1 MADGPG
7 IESSWLTQAGTGA
20 NKGFLRGVQDRLS
33 TPQNFADWAALAAAP
48 AGVRLDWPKAAF
60 STCVVT
66 AATGYP
72 AEVLKPLVLS
82 LRAHSDAPLVV
93 ITDRGEELKSAYPD
107 AGLVIYPVPGQSG
120 YRPYPA
126 LARLEFYLQLL
137 TSLPDGVERL
147 LFVDSRD
154 VIFQAEPFKGLKDV
168 PLEFF
173 AENDDQNSWTLFTTN
188 GRWARMM
195 LPRAMSR
202 ALEGCA
208 IANGGVIAG
217 TPEGLA
223 AMCRAKLDIAL
234 ATHEWTK
241 HTTGLDNISTNVV
254 AHSGVVEG
262 STVTANHGQVANIY
276 RDTPMRIDQQGCIA
290 SPGGAVC
297 PIVHMYDRQPA
308 LLAHVNAAYAV
319 DDSGLALGQ
328 DRSLSKPSPFAGVRH
343 WLKLARIRL
352 LGS

>member
-1 MADGPG
+1 M
-7 IESSWLTQAGTGA
+7 
-20 NKGFLRGVQDRLS
+20 S
-33 TPQNFADWAALAAAP
+33 TPQNFAEWAALAAAP
-48 AGVRLDWPKAAF
+48 TGVRLDWPAAPF
-60 STCVVT
+60 SNCVVT

-93 ITDRGEELKSAYPD
+93 ITDRGDELKAAYPD
-107 AGLVIYPVPGQSG
+107 AGLVIYPVPAKSG

-126 LARLEFYLQLL
+126 LARLEYYLQLL
-137 TSLPDGVERL
+137 ASLPAGVERSL
-147 LFVDSRD
+147 LVDSRD
-154 VIFQAEPFKGLKDV
+154 VIFQADPFMGLKAA

-173 AENDDQNSWTLFTTN
+173 AENDDRDSWTLFTTN

-217 TPEGLA
+217 TPTGLA
-223 AMCRAKLDIAL
+223 SMCRAKLDIAL

-262 STVTANHGQVANIY
+262 STVTANHCQVANIY
-276 RDTPMRIDQQGCIA
+276 RDTPMRIDEDGCIV
-290 SPGGAVC
+290 SPGGVAC
-297 PIVHMYDRQPA
+297 PVVHMYDRQPA
-308 LLAHVNAAYAV
+308 LLAHVNAAFGVA
-319 DDSGLALGQ
+319 DEGLVLGQ
-328 DRSLSKPSPFAGVRH
+328 DRSLNTRKRFAGARH
-343 WLKLARIRL
+343 WLKLVRIRL
-352 LGS
+352 FGR